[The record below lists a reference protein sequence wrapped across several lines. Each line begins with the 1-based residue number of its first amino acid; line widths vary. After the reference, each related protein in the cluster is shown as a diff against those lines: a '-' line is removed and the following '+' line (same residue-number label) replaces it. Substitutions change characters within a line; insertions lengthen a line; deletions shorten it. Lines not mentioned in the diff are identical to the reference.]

1 MGFYIITVRG
11 QAHMRTL
18 IKILQYLEWIF
29 RFALLT
35 PGQRRMV
42 IRPHRPRAAGPGP
55 ESPGHG
61 PVQLRAHWI
70 GETCPPGLKAVG
82 AVGPVLQSL
91 TPELILVVTG
101 CVIFVTACSL
111 VMVSL
116 GWLEALY
123 DIPIFI
129 ITLLAALMCGGF
141 KRRG

>member
-1 MGFYIITVRG
+1 M
-11 QAHMRTL
+11 HTL
-18 IKILQYLEWIF
+18 MKILQYLEWIL

-42 IRPHRPRAAGPGP
+42 IRLQRPRAAGPGH
-55 ESPGHG
+55 ERPGHG

-70 GETCPPGLKAVG
+70 GETCPPGCKG
-82 AVGPVLQSL
+82 AEAQGLTSL
-91 TPELILVVTG
+91 AQGLPSLAPELILVVTG
-101 CVIFVTACSL
+101 CVIFVTACTL
-111 VMVSL
+111 VLVSL